1 MLEADHF
8 VVLDSLK
15 LGGEHFLVALA
26 FRHMIHEKFDKA
38 LFFALTLISRP
49 LGHLLRRSLLSDP
62 NGFVTLFGVMVTF
75 PTCWSVGAA

>member
-1 MLEADHF
+1 MLEADHS

-38 LFFALTLISRP
+38 LFLALTLISRP
-49 LGHLLRRSLLSDP
+49 LAHFLRRSLLSDP
-62 NGFVTLFGVMVTF
+62 NGFATLFGVIMTF
-75 PTCWSVGAA
+75 LTCRSVGPA